1 VDSRPKFFYW
11 IAGAAVALLGVAVAR
26 LLSPRLP
33 VSYQDVTFFI
43 GIAIAIAGIFL
54 AAGGAGSTSR
64 SSDSPNDENKP
75 L

>member
-1 VDSRPKFFYW
+1 MYGRTKLFYW

-54 AAGGAGSTSR
+54 AAGGAGSSSR
-64 SSDSPNDENKP
+64 KPNAPGDKNGLP
-75 L
+75 